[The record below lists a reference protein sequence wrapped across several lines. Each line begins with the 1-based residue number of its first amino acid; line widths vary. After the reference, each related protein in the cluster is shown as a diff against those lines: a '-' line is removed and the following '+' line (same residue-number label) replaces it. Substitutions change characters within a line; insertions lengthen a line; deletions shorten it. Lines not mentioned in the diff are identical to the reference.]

1 MRNPSAHGRFGVK
14 GGAKAGPRT
23 PAKAARTLGPQ
34 GEFTMHAPK
43 EPALAP
49 VKSFAEL
56 DLPLE
61 LVETMASLAVTEP
74 FPIQAA
80 TLPNALAGRD
90 VLGRGR
96 TGSGKTLAFGL
107 ALLART
113 AGQQADPKRP
123 LALVLVPTRELAQ
136 QVTEALEPYAA
147 ALKLRMATV
156 VGGLS
161 IGRQVSSLRTGAEV
175 VVATPGGS
183 ATWWGGGTCTW
194 SG

>member
-1 MRNPSAHGRFGVK
+1 
-14 GGAKAGPRT
+14 
-23 PAKAARTLGPQ
+23 
-34 GEFTMHAPK
+34 MHAPK

-49 VKSFAEL
+49 VESFAEL

-183 ATWWGGGTCTW
+183 ATWWGGGTYTW
-194 SG
+194 SA

>member
-1 MRNPSAHGRFGVK
+1 MADQGV
-14 GGAKAGPRT
+14 A
-23 PAKAARTLGPQ
+23 
-34 GEFTMHAPK
+34 
-43 EPALAP
+43 
-49 VKSFAEL
+49 
-56 DLPLE
+56 
-61 LVETMASLAVTEP
+61 EP

-80 TLPNALAGRD
+80 TLPNSLAGRD
-90 VLGRGR
+90 ILGRGR

-136 QVTEALEPYAA
+136 QVTEALAPYAQ

-161 IGRQVSSLRTGAEV
+161 IGKQTGALRTGAEI

-183 ATWWGGGTCTW
+183 ATSSGGATCTW
-194 SG
+194 SA